1 MCTPGTAWNVTEACL
16 FVMQAIAGYIPLLVT
31 LLFFYMIDFDFSS
44 LSLFAVLGRSLKFFP

>member
-1 MCTPGTAWNVTEACL
+1 
-16 FVMQAIAGYIPLLVT
+16 MQAIAGYIPLLVT